1 MGCQHE
7 GFWKEGK
14 LSHWIKTVEVEDMA
28 KNEISSEQL
37 SQQSSFSEMSKV
49 SGEMPSQRSKRS

>member
-1 MGCQHE
+1 MQDGYGTYISPMGCQHE

-28 KNEISSEQL
+28 KNDIS
-37 SQQSSFSEMSKV
+37 
-49 SGEMPSQRSKRS
+49 